1 MRRIAGF
8 AWLLSLILLQYSCRN
23 DSHSSPAV
31 GILSSDIINKAERL
45 KINTNDSC
53 TIVTL
58 LDPWQGSDGVQI
70 NYYLIKRGSRSISVD
85 DTSRII
91 HVPVR
96 KIICMSTTHLAMIT
110 ALGEANSVAGVS
122 GTAFVYSQNLLDMAE
137 KGLIED
143 VGYENSLNSEL
154 ILKIKPDLVMM
165 YGVGGE
171 SAGYTGKIEE
181 LGIKTMLNA
190 DFLENDPLGKAEWI
204 KLFGALYCKEYEA
217 DSLYR
222 SISGAYNSIKD
233 SIRLG
238 TRKRP
243 KVLTGLP
250 FRDTWYVSPGN
261 SHLSS
266 LIKDAGGEYL
276 WEGTMS
282 SAAMPMGLESV
293 YMRSLEA
300 EYWINIGA
308 VVLKDEIPAV
318 DARLST
324 IPAYKNGHLFNNNKR
339 ITENGGNDYWE
350 SGVLNPQLILK
361 DLASI
366 LHPELFKDHK
376 LIYYRKLE

>member
-8 AWLLSLILLQYSCRN
+8 AWLLSLMLLQYSCGN
-23 DSHSSPAV
+23 DSHSSPAAV
-31 GILSSDIINKAERL
+31 MLSSDIINKAERL
-45 KINTNDSC
+45 NINASDSC

-58 LDPWQGSDGVQI
+58 LDPWQGADGVQI
-70 NYYLIKRGSRSISVD
+70 NYYLVKRGSRPVSVD

-91 HVPVR
+91 YVPVR

-110 ALGEANSVAGVS
+110 ALGEEKSVAGVS
-122 GTAFVYSQNLLDMAE
+122 GKAFVYNENLLDMID

-143 VGYENSLNSEL
+143 VGYESTLNSEL

-171 SAGYTGKIEE
+171 SSGYSGKIEE

-190 DFLENDPLGKAEWI
+190 DFLENDPLGKVEWI

-217 DSLYR
+217 DSIYR
-222 SISGAYNSIKD
+222 SVSGSYNSIKD
-233 SIRLG
+233 YILQE
-238 TRKRP
+238 TRRRP
-243 KVLTGLP
+243 KVLAGLP

-266 LIKDAGGEYL
+266 FIRDAGGEYL
-276 WEGTMS
+276 WEGTVA

-293 YMRSLEA
+293 YIRSLEA
-300 EYWINIGA
+300 DYWINIGS
-308 VVLKDEIPAV
+308 VVSKDEIPAV

-324 IPAYKNGHLFNNNKR
+324 LPVFKSGNLFNNNKR

-361 DLASI
+361 DLSSI
-366 LHPELFKDHK
+366 LHPELFKDHE
-376 LIYYRKLE
+376 LLYYRKLN

>member
-1 MRRIAGF
+1 MRRIASF

-23 DSHSSPAV
+23 GSHSSPAA
-31 GILSSDIINKAERL
+31 GILSSDIINNAERF
-45 KINTNDSC
+45 KINTSDSC

-58 LDPWQGSDGVQI
+58 LDPWQGAGGVQI
-70 NYYLIKRGSRSISVD
+70 NYYLVKRGSRSISVE
-85 DTSRII
+85 DTSKII
-91 HVPVR
+91 YVPVR

-110 ALGEANSVAGVS
+110 ALGEENSVTGVS
-122 GTAFVYSQNLLDMAE
+122 GTAFVYNENLLDMVD

-143 VGYENSLNSEL
+143 VGYESTLNSEL

-190 DFLENDPLGKAEWI
+190 DYLENDPLGKAEWI
-204 KLFGALYCKEYEA
+204 KLFGALYCKEHEA

-222 SISGAYNSIKD
+222 SVSGSYNSIKD
-233 SIRLG
+233 HIRLE

-266 LIKDAGGEYL
+266 LIRDAGGEYL
-276 WEGTMS
+276 WEGTVA

-308 VVLKDEIPAV
+308 VVSKDEIPAV

-324 IPAYKNGHLFNNNKR
+324 IPAFKNGNLFNNNKR

-366 LHPELFKDHK
+366 LHPELFKGHE
-376 LIYYRKLE
+376 LVYYRKLD

>member
-8 AWLLSLILLQYSCRN
+8 AWLLSLILLQYSCGN
-23 DSHSSPAV
+23 DSHSSPAA

-96 KIICMSTTHLAMIT
+96 KIICMSTTHLAMIM
-110 ALGEANSVAGVS
+110 ALGEENSVAGVS

-181 LGIKTMLNA
+181 LGIKTMNSKDGERPLVGLA
-190 DFLENDPLGKAEWI
+190 D
-204 KLFGALYCKEYEA
+204 
-217 DSLYR
+217 
-222 SISGAYNSIKD
+222 
-233 SIRLG
+233 
-238 TRKRP
+238 
-243 KVLTGLP
+243 
-250 FRDTWYVSPGN
+250 
-261 SHLSS
+261 
-266 LIKDAGGEYL
+266 
-276 WEGTMS
+276 
-282 SAAMPMGLESV
+282 
-293 YMRSLEA
+293 
-300 EYWINIGA
+300 
-308 VVLKDEIPAV
+308 
-318 DARLST
+318 
-324 IPAYKNGHLFNNNKR
+324 R
-339 ITENGGNDYWE
+339 IIDVRQET
-350 SGVLNPQLILK
+350 VT
-361 DLASI
+361 A
-366 LHPELFKDHK
+366 
-376 LIYYRKLE
+376 